1 MRMQYRIGEFAE
13 LGGVS
18 TKTLRH
24 YHKVGLLH
32 PAIVDA
38 RTRVMSRNS
47 NAKVATTG
55 SHPSPV
61 LCVLHEGTRGS
72 RGSRVAQ
79 NTAQAEHHLR
89 AAGLCAPEDVHRI
102 D

>member
-18 TKTLRH
+18 AKTLRH

-38 RTRVMSRNS
+38 RTRYRCYTAAPLRELSSISCLERSGPVSSRDS
-47 NAKVATTG
+47 
-55 SHPSPV
+55 
-61 LCVLHEGTRGS
+61 
-72 RGSRVAQ
+72 
-79 NTAQAEHHLR
+79 
-89 AAGLCAPEDVHRI
+89 
-102 D
+102 